1 MMHGFNLLGLR
12 CFASTLGP
20 WQLEA
25 SAERIG
31 TAGVTVATP
40 GIECAEALI
49 GRKTV
54 LLEAASVGVDF
65 SNALIQRAFAD
76 LADTN

>member
-1 MMHGFNLLGLR
+1 MMHGFNLARPALLCVDTWATAIG
-12 CFASTLGP
+12 STG
-20 WQLEA
+20 
-25 SAERIG
+25 RTRRHG
-31 TAGVTVATP
+31 RGTVATP

-65 SNALIQRAFAD
+65 SNALIQRAFAE
-76 LADTN
+76 LADKN